1 MNFKIMKHKIEITE
15 AERRYL
21 IRLVRDCLN
30 GGNHTVPSLT
40 TLYEL
45 ENKLK
50 CK

>member
-1 MNFKIMKHKIEITE
+1 MKHEIEITE

-21 IRLVRDCLN
+21 IRFVRGFLN
-30 GGNHTVPSLT
+30 DGNHTVHSLT

>member
-1 MNFKIMKHKIEITE
+1 MKHEIKITE

-30 GGNHTVPSLT
+30 DGNHTVPSLT
-40 TLYEL
+40 TLYDL